1 MNSAIETHR
10 INENLFV
17 AVARTDEQFQQLFQ
31 TTVKAEGSEQRFA
44 RANPDI
50 ARNGLPRGAMGVF
63 IVGKNGVAFDSDDVD
78 YDDRRGHL
86 KLISQRV
93 PDVSLTMSALALVPY
108 RADGIK
114 VQHSEVSAPDPMMIL
129 FHQLKSPTTDASPGL
144 AGMLIESLI
153 NPALTNSAMKNTKGK
168 PTPEQAILEQFLQG
182 AMEVLAHPAE
192 NPWTDDVA
200 RSLVRLSK
208 GLLKS
213 RPETS
218 FWSVGNS
225 PSYVV
230 YGIDQVAQKEG
241 RAVTVGYIP
250 FSGRY
255 LDAAA
260 GNPYEQG
267 VYELNP
273 FQKEYRGAQIN
284 KNKYRGL
291 LEDMGFSPQ
300 KIVDQYGSTGRKTA
314 IIDNM
319 QTGTSFATF
328 VHFVHSWAADARLE
342 KPFGAALECIGLTD
356 KPRNNYI
363 SVSATDTKVK
373 VSIVPID
380 YDLRLA
386 LNGNMS
392 MNTDRFVPE
401 YPPQAWGKPPVA
413 VTKQNEGNVRD
424 VKNLIQAA
432 ILEPYPA
439 RPDPANRALSL
450 LRSML
455 SRKK

>member
-1 MNSAIETHR
+1 MNTAIETHR

-17 AVARTDEQFQQLFQ
+17 AVARTNEQFQQLFQ

-44 RANPDI
+44 QANPDI

-63 IVGKNGVAFDSDDVD
+63 IIGKKGVVVDSDDVD

-86 KLISQRV
+86 NIVSQRV
-93 PDVSLTMSALALVPY
+93 ADVSLTMSALALVPY

-114 VQHSEVSAPDPMMIL
+114 VQHSTISEPDPLMAML
-129 FHQLKSPTTDASPGL
+129 LALKASTPPDLARALLKSLEKPDVQ
-144 AGMLIESLI
+144 
-153 NPALTNSAMKNTKGK
+153 NRKGK
-168 PTPEQAILEQFLQG
+168 QKSPEQEILEQFLQG
-182 AMEVLAHPAE
+182 AFEVLAHPAD
-192 NPWTDDVA
+192 NPWTDKVA
-200 RSLVRLSK
+200 QSLVGVSK
-208 GLLKS
+208 GLLKP
-213 RPETS
+213 RPETA

-255 LDAAA
+255 LDTAP
-260 GNPYEQG
+260 GNPNEYG

-273 FQKEYRGAQIN
+273 FREEYRGAQIN
-284 KNKYRGL
+284 KKKYRGML
-291 LEDMGFSPQ
+291 DDMGFSPQ
-300 KIVDQYGSTGRKTA
+300 KIVDQYDQTGKKTA

-319 QTGTSFATF
+319 QSGTSFATF
-328 VHFVHSWAADARLE
+328 VHFVHSWAVDARLE

-363 SVSATDTKVK
+363 SVPATGTKVK

-380 YDLRLA
+380 YELRLA

-392 MNTDRFVPE
+392 MNTDRFIPE
-401 YPPQAWGKPPVA
+401 YPPQAWGKPPVPV
-413 VTKQNEGNVRD
+413 VTKNEDNVRE
-424 VKNLIQAA
+424 VKSLIQEA
-432 ILEPYPA
+432 ILEPAPV
-439 RPDPANRALSL
+439 RPDPASGALSL